1 MQKGR
6 CMVRCGA
13 KCFQVEWEVDG
24 KKYREAV
31 KAKTSIEARK
41 AIRSHVGT
49 KATIVSVK
57 PDKK

>member
-1 MQKGR
+1 
-6 CMVRCGA
+6 MVRCGA